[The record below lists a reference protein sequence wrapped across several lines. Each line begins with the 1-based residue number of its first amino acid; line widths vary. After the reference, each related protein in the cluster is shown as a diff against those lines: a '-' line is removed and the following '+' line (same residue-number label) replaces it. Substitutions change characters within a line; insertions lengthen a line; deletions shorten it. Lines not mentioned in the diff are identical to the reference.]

1 MIVGIQEVLTGVV
14 IGRMK
19 TCPRCGNTI
28 EGTLNCPECGFK
40 TDKKKLKDL
49 NNLIKTDWSTDLVKV
64 DNDNYK
70 DNKISMNSRFD
81 TWKI

>member
-1 MIVGIQEVLTGVV
+1 MIVGTQEVPIGVV
-14 IGRMK
+14 TGKMK

-40 TDKKKLKDL
+40 TKKKEKEKI
-49 NNLIKTDWSTDLVKV
+49 NIKNWSTDIMKV
-64 DNDNYK
+64 DNNDYK
-70 DNKISMNSRFD
+70 EEYKIEINSRFD